1 MTRTLLIRIALLGL
15 PVGVCAQDAPGSPDL
30 FSLRFAPGPISSDTL
45 LPTPAS
51 AEVSGTAG
59 SASGT
64 GDAAAV
70 DGGDIDRLFEAI
82 AQLERAIAAETALN
96 GPQSRVLIEHYRS
109 MAAFYEALGD
119 PFRARA
125 AADEARAVVR
135 MNDGLHTLDQAEI
148 VEQSIEMLEAVGA
161 FSESDA
167 LQDELLDLA
176 GRNES
181 DTRAPSI
188 LASVAERQMSAVR
201 AYLDGFVWPRSRQ
214 PLQAIEGSGWEPSTP
229 STGRQRALT
238 QLGVIASQ
246 YEAAIGEALDS
257 DGYALGR
264 ALATDVEITDVYA
277 LVDTANDFLAVGPLP
292 RNDRDGP
299 TWEPEPPRSDRDFA
313 IAALQRA
320 RRLYSAAMQTAFRQG
335 SEAEYRGL
343 EELLVHT
350 YYFEAANPEL
360 ESDFRV
366 NRFLP
371 TPLESLLRARVV
383 DRMTRGA
390 PPVEVARAML
400 ELGDAL
406 GNREALEQYEQ
417 AYDFVV
423 AQQVSA
429 DAVASLFVPP
439 VPVIRRAFGPED
451 SAAFDPARPYR
462 GFVDVEIQTSRYGQ
476 TRDAEILDTS
486 PGTSRAIE
494 RRVEKHVALTR
505 FRPRFAEGEPV
516 GSDRFVLRYYYDYDL
531 EE

>member
-1 MTRTLLIRIALLGL
+1 MTRITLIRIALLGL
-15 PVGVCAQDAPGSPDL
+15 PAGVSAQDAPGSPDL
-30 FSLRFAPGPISSDTL
+30 FSLTFAPAPVSSDTRL
-45 LPTPAS
+45 AAPVPAR
-51 AEVSGTAG
+51 VSDT
-59 SASGT
+59 SSDT

-70 DGGDIDRLFEAI
+70 DDGEIGRLFETI

-109 MAAFYEALGD
+109 MSAFYEALGD

-125 AADEARAVVR
+125 AADQARAVVR

-176 GRNES
+176 GRNET
-181 DTRAPSI
+181 DTRAPQI
-188 LASVAERQMSAVR
+188 MASVAARQMSAVR
-201 AYLDGFVWPRSRQ
+201 TYLDTDVWPRARQ
-214 PLQAIEGSGWEPSTP
+214 PLRAIEGSGWEPSTAL
-229 STGRQRALT
+229 TGRQRALT
-238 QLGVIASQ
+238 QLAVIADD
-246 YEAAIGEALDS
+246 YDAAIEDALDDDDYS
-257 DGYALGR
+257 LGDALG
-264 ALATDVEITDVYA
+264 TDEEIAGVYD
-277 LVDTANDFLAVGPLP
+277 LVDIANDFLAVGPLP
-292 RNDRDGP
+292 RNDRNGP
-299 TWEPEPPRSDRDFA
+299 TWEPEPPSGDREFA

-320 RRLYSAAMQTAFRQG
+320 RRLYSTAMQAAFAQG

-343 EELLVHT
+343 DEQLVET
-350 YYFEAANPEL
+350 YYFEAANPVL
-360 ESDFRV
+360 GSDVRV
-366 NRFLP
+366 DNRVP
-371 TPLESLLRARVV
+371 SPLESILRTRVA

-390 PPVEVARAML
+390 PVAEVARAML

-406 GNREALEQYEQ
+406 GNRDALEQYQQ

-423 AQQVSA
+423 ARDVSA
-429 DAVASLFVPP
+429 ETIAALFDPP
-439 VPVIRRAFGPED
+439 VPVIRRGFGPED
-451 SAAFDPARPYR
+451 STAFDPARPYR
-462 GFVDVEIQTSRYGQ
+462 GFVDVEIQTSRYGH

-494 RRVEKHVALTR
+494 RRVEKHVSRTR

-531 EE
+531 IE